1 MRHLPIVWR
10 ALLPLAIAALLLTP
24 AAPPLAAAP
33 SRGAAPRLENP
44 PPAPAPAP
52 PDERL
57 EELEEHEEEPEE
69 TETEREREELHDPEP
84 PQPEPAPTPGPEPQP
99 APTPA
104 PEGAEPEA
112 AAEGDEEEKE
122 DEKPK
127 WDVNAPPGPREEVTI
142 DVREGTWM
150 SLDVSPDGKEIAFD
164 LLGDIYVIPI
174 AGGEARALTSDIAW
188 QMQPRYS
195 PDGRHIAFTSD
206 EGGGDNLWIMDRD
219 GSDHR
224 QVSKESF
231 RLLNQPEWTPDGEF
245 LVGRKHFTS
254 QRSAGAGEMWLYHR
268 GGGDGVQMTKRR
280 TEQKD
285 TGEPAFSPDGRYLY
299 YSDDVTPG
307 EVFEYNKD
315 PNGEIYVIQRLDR
328 ESGET
333 ERYVTG
339 AGGSV
344 TPTPSPDGK
353 SLAFIR
359 RVRGKTVL
367 HVHDIASGEEWPLWD
382 GLDRD
387 MQETWAIHG
396 VYPRMSWT
404 PDSKSIVLWAAG
416 RIHRV
421 DVAAKAVTPIPFH
434 VRATRAVTPAL
445 RFPVEV
451 APRQFQ
457 TRMLRWVET
466 SPDGKRVVF
475 ESMGKIWTR
484 TLPDGD
490 PRRLTRQEEH
500 WEMFPS
506 FSRDGRS
513 IVYATW
519 DDRELGSVRLAPA
532 GGGAGRVLTREP
544 GHYVEPALSP
554 DGKSV
559 VYRRVAGGFV
569 RTAAFS
575 RETGIYRLPVA
586 GGEGLRL
593 TEEGFAPHF
602 GPASDRVFFLK
613 LVEGGKRQ
621 LASIGL
627 DGREERSH
635 LQSEWANDFQV
646 SPDGR
651 WVAFQERFHGYV
663 APFVASG
670 RLVDIGPK
678 ATALPVRRVTRDAG
692 DWIHWSGD
700 SRTLHWSLGPELFT
714 LDLRNA
720 FAFLEGA
727 PEKLP
732 DPPASGVDLGFPVTS
747 DVPDGTVAIV
757 GARLV
762 TMRGEEVIEDGTV
775 VVEGNRIRAVGG
787 RGDVAVPAGAHVIDG
802 AGKTVIPGL
811 VDAHWHGTFGT
822 DDIIPESN
830 WGPAASLAFGLTTL
844 HDPSNDT
851 ATTFSAAELQRAGK
865 ILSPRIFSTGT
876 ILYGATTG
884 FTAVIDSLEDARTHL
899 RRMKA
904 AGAIS
909 VKSYNQPRRDQRQ
922 QVIAA
927 ARETGMMVVPEGG
940 SAFEHNMT
948 MVVDG
953 HTGVEHSIPV
963 ARIYDDVKQLWG
975 ATEVGYTPTLVVG
988 YGGLWGENYWYFH
1001 APAWQNERLL
1011 RFVPRE
1017 EVDAISR
1024 RRISAPEGEW
1034 NHVENARVAAELQ
1047 DAGVGVQLG
1056 AHGQREGLAVHWE
1069 LWSFVQGGMTPME
1082 ALRAAT
1088 LDGARYLGMD
1098 RDIGSL
1104 EAGKLADL
1112 VVLDGN
1118 PLADIR
1124 QSETVR
1130 WVMLNGRVYDGM
1142 TLDEA
1147 GNHPRKRQPFFFELP
1162 KPAFR
1167 GLADADR

>member
-1 MRHLPIVWR
+1 MSRRSLPV
-10 ALLPLAIAALLLTP
+10 LLLAAAFLLVP
-24 AAPPLAAAP
+24 APPPAGAAP
-33 SRGAAPRLENP
+33 SRATPRPRIENP
-44 PPAPAPAP
+44 PPADAQQP

-69 TETEREREELHDPEP
+69 TESERERDELTDPV
-84 PQPEPAPTPGPEPQP
+84 PQPTPTP
-99 APTPA
+99 T
-104 PEGAEPEA
+104 AEPVVTE
-112 AAEGDEEEKE
+112 
-122 DEKPK
+122 PK
-127 WDVNAPPGPREEVTI
+127 WDVNAPPGPRQEVTI

-150 SLDVSPDGKEIAFD
+150 SLDVSPDGGEIVFD
-164 LLGDIYVIPI
+164 LLGDLYTIPI
-174 AGGEARALTSDIAW
+174 AGGEAKALTSDIAW

-195 PDGRHIAFTSD
+195 PDGKHIAFTSD

-219 GSDHR
+219 GGNHR
-224 QVSKESF
+224 QVSKETF
-231 RLLNQPEWTPDGEF
+231 RLLNQPEWTPDGEY

-268 GGGDGVQMTKRR
+268 SGGDGLQMTKRR
-280 TEQKD
+280 TQQKD
-285 TGEPAFSPDGRYLY
+285 SGEPAFSPDGRYLY

-315 PNGEIYVIQRLDR
+315 PNGEIYAIQRLDR
-328 ESGET
+328 RTGET
-333 ERYVTG
+333 ERFVTG
-339 AGGSV
+339 PGGAV

-353 SLAFIR
+353 ALAFVR
-359 RVRGKTVL
+359 RVRGKSVL
-367 HVHDIASGEEWPLWD
+367 HVRDLVSDEEWPVWD

-404 PDSKSIVLWAAG
+404 PDSRSVVLWAG
-416 RIHRV
+416 GKIHRV
-421 DVAAKAVTPIPFH
+421 DVASRKVAEIPFH
-434 VRATRAVTPAL
+434 VRASRAVTPAL

-451 APRQFQ
+451 APARLR
-457 TRMLRWVET
+457 TRMLRWVEV
-466 SPDGKRVVF
+466 SPDGKRAVF
-475 ESMGKIWTR
+475 ESLGKIWVR
-484 TLPDGD
+484 DLPGGTA
-490 PRRLTRQEEH
+490 RRLTRQEEH
-500 WEMFPS
+500 WELFPS

-513 IVYATW
+513 LVYATW
-519 DDRELGSVRLAPA
+519 DDHELGSVRLAPA
-532 GGGAGRVLTREP
+532 GGGEGRVVTTAP

-554 DGKSV
+554 DGRHV
-559 VYRRVAGGFV
+559 VYRRVTGGFV
-569 RTAAFS
+569 RSAAFS
-575 RETGIYRLPVA
+575 REPGIYRVAVA
-586 GGEGLRL
+586 GGEPLRL
-593 TEEGFAPHF
+593 VPAGFAPHF
-602 GPASDRVFFLK
+602 GATSDRVYFLK
-613 LVEGGKRQ
+613 LEGDKRQ

-635 LQSEWANDFQV
+635 LQSEWANEFQV

-651 WVAFQERFHGYV
+651 WVAFQERFHAYV
-663 APFVASG
+663 APFVDTG
-670 RLVDIGPK
+670 GLVDVGPK
-678 ATALPVRRVTRDAG
+678 TTAFPVRRVTRDAG
-692 DWIHWSGD
+692 DWLHWSGN
-700 SRTLHWSLGPELFT
+700 SKTLHWSLGPELFS
-714 LDLRNA
+714 LDLRHA
-720 FAFLEGA
+720 FGFLEGA

-732 DPPASGVDLGFPVTS
+732 DPPAAGVDLGFETSS
-747 DVPDGTVAIV
+747 DVPGGTVAIV

-762 TMRGEEVIEDGTV
+762 TLRGDEVVEDGTV
-775 VVEGNRIRAVGG
+775 VVEGNRIRAVGS
-787 RGDVAVPAGAHVIDG
+787 RAEVAVPAGAHVIDG

-811 VDAHWHGTFGT
+811 VDVHWHGTFGT

-830 WGPAASLAFGLTTL
+830 WMPAASLAFGLTTL

-851 ATTFSAAELQRAGK
+851 ATTFAAAELQRAGR
-865 ILSPRIFSTGT
+865 ILSPRVFSTGT

-899 RRMKA
+899 RRTKA

-963 ARIYDDVKQLWG
+963 AAIYDDVKQLWS

-988 YGGLWGENYWYFH
+988 YGGLWGENYWYAH
-1001 APAWQNERLL
+1001 APAWQSERLM

-1017 EVDAISR
+1017 EVDAIAR
-1024 RRISAPEGEW
+1024 RRVWAPEGEW
-1034 NHVENARVAAELQ
+1034 NHLDNARVAAELQ
-1047 DAGVGVQLG
+1047 DAGVPVQLG

-1104 EAGKLADL
+1104 EPGKLADL
-1112 VVLDGN
+1112 VVLDRN
-1118 PLADIR
+1118 PLEDIR
-1124 QSETVR
+1124 NSESVR
-1130 WVMLNGRVYDGM
+1130 WVVLNGRVYDGM
-1142 TLDEA
+1142 TLDEH
-1147 GNHPRKRQPFFFELP
+1147 GNHPRKRPPFFFELP
-1162 KPAFR
+1162 KPAYSA
-1167 GLADADR
+1167 LATER